1 MVEMVEIVLFHLV
14 SQLPLV
20 AVVEELV
27 KVEMGVP
34 EVEQEELRTTEMEE
48 RVQQV
53 KETMVDLP
61 IGRQV
66 ALVGVVQVKMVK
78 TLVKVVNIMIL
89 VELVVM
95 VQNG

>member
-27 KVEMGVP
+27 TVEMGVP
-34 EVEQEELRTTEMEE
+34 EVEQEELRTTEMVEM
-48 RVQQV
+48 VQQV

-66 ALVGVVQVKMVK
+66 ALVGVVQVKMVV

>member
-48 RVQQV
+48 AVQQV